1 MLTKQEILL
10 GKGAQVES
18 SIVGNPGELLCH
30 VALWCFMMKEL
41 VSGLSLAYHSDSESF
56 TVQLTWMPA
65 RILGGDRTC
74 GVSF

>member
-41 VSGLSLAYHSDSESF
+41 VSGLS
-56 TVQLTWMPA
+56 
-65 RILGGDRTC
+65 
-74 GVSF
+74 